1 MVRENPN
8 IKPANKLS
16 HLRPEMVTL
25 SVVMPV
31 YNEADTIA
39 AIIDDVL
46 GVDIDGVD
54 LRLVIVESN
63 STDGSREIVDN
74 YQTHP
79 RVTLIHQ
86 DQPRGKGYA
95 VREGLR
101 HAQGDIILI
110 QDGDLE
116 YTVDDYPAL
125 LQPIIDEE
133 SDFVL
138 GCRHVPG
145 RPMRE
150 FADARMSS
158 WLLNTAHWVFTWL
171 FNVTYR
177 TKLRDP
183 FTMYKVFRRQ
193 CIEGLDF
200 VSDRFDFDWELV
212 AKIVRRGHQPLEV
225 SVQYHSRG
233 FEAGKKVTM
242 LRDPITWLIALVRF
256 RITPIAPA
264 PAVAAAVPAPVDV
277 TYASDRCRCCGSTNV
292 VPTAAKVGAFSG
304 LSFNLL
310 ECRECSFRFMDP
322 VVDPAAIYTDDYY
335 RGKGADPL
343 VDYEEEFLH
352 FRSSARVSEYRDL
365 RKLVEEQLNDRGWE
379 PKSGGRLRWLD
390 YGCGAGGLLR
400 FLAEEGPLDI
410 GGKLV
415 PVDATGFDPGSYATR
430 LSELG
435 TTVLTEREL
444 EAMPPGSFEVITC
457 IEVLEHV
464 MYPVPSGSSWPG
476 CWRRGAAP
484 AHHRQPES
492 PAARLLGSHS
502 PYLMPEIHISL
513 FNPSLLASLYRDAGL
528 EPVWQ
533 KYNGSIEF
541 KIRKSLPRL
550 GDTALVAGL
559 AGRDPVIR
567 FFDTAMGVPAMPCA
581 VKPNHDAG

>member
-1 MVRENPN
+1 
-8 IKPANKLS
+8 
-16 HLRPEMVTL
+16 MVTL

-39 AIIDDVL
+39 AVIDDVL
-46 GVDIDGVD
+46 GVDLDGVD

-63 STDGSREIVDN
+63 STDGTQEIVNRYDS
-74 YQTHP
+74 HP
-79 RVTLIHQ
+79 RVTVIHQ
-86 DQPRGKGYA
+86 DRPRGKGYA

-101 HAQGDIILI
+101 HADGDIILI

-125 LQPIIDEE
+125 LQPILDGQ

-171 FNVTYR
+171 FNITYR
-177 TKLRDP
+177 TSLRDP
-183 FTMYKVFRRQ
+183 FTMYKVFRRR
-193 CIEGLDF
+193 CIAGLDF

-212 AKIVRRGHQPLEV
+212 AKIVRRGYPPMEV
-225 SVQYHSRG
+225 NVRYHSRG

-242 LRDPITWLIALVRF
+242 LRDPITWLVALVRF
-256 RITPIAPA
+256 RIAPISLAPA
-264 PAVAAAVPAPVDV
+264 LATPPAAPMEV
-277 TYASDRCRCCGSTNV
+277 TYSSDRCRCCGSTNV

-310 ECRECSFRFMDP
+310 ECRECSFRFVDP
-322 VVDPAAIYTDDYY
+322 VVDQAAIYNDDYY

-343 VDYEEEFLH
+343 VDYEEEFFHL
-352 FRSSARVSEYRDL
+352 RSSARVSEYRDL
-365 RKLVEEQLNDRGWE
+365 RNLVEGQLNERSWE

-400 FLAEEGPLDI
+400 FLAEEGPLSVQ
-410 GGKLV
+410 GKAV
-415 PVDATGFDPGSYATR
+415 PVDAVGFDPGSYSTR

-435 TTVLTEREL
+435 TTVLSEDEL
-444 EAMPPGSFEVITC
+444 EALPAGSFDVVTC

-464 MYPVPSGSSWPG
+464 MYPVPVVQRLAKLLAPG
-476 CWRRGAAP
+476 GLL
-484 AHHRQPES
+484 QLTTGNLES
-492 PAARLLGSHS
+492 PLARLLGSHF

-513 FNPSLLASLYRDAGL
+513 FNPGLLASLYRDAGL

-541 KIRKSLPRL
+541 KIRKLLPRL

-567 FFDTAMGVPAMPCA
+567 FFDAAMGVSAMPCA

>member
-1 MVRENPN
+1 
-8 IKPANKLS
+8 
-16 HLRPEMVTL
+16 MVTL

-46 GVDIDGVD
+46 GVDIDGVE
-54 LRLVIVESN
+54 LQLVIIESN
-63 STDGSREIVDN
+63 SIDGTREIVN
-74 YQTHP
+74 GYASHP
-79 RVTLIHQ
+79 RVTLVHQ
-86 DQPRGKGYA
+86 DRARGKGYA

-101 HAQGDIILI
+101 HTSGDIVMI

-125 LQPIIDEE
+125 LQPILDME

-150 FADARMSS
+150 FADAKISS
-158 WLLNTAHWVFTWL
+158 RVLNAAHWVFTWL
-171 FNVTYR
+171 FNITYG

-183 FTMYKVFRRQ
+183 FTMYKVFRRR
-193 CIEGLDF
+193 CIEDLTF

-212 AKIVRRGHQPLEV
+212 AKIVRRGHSPLEV
-225 SVQYHSRG
+225 GVSYCSRG
-233 FEAGKKVTM
+233 FDAGKKVTM

-256 RITPIAPA
+256 RIAPIS
-264 PAVAAAVPAPVDV
+264 PAPVLTTGSAAPV
-277 TYASDRCRCCGSTNV
+277 GLTYSSDRCRCCGSTNV
-292 VPTAAKVGAFSG
+292 VATAAKVGAFSG
-304 LSFNLL
+304 VSFNLL
-310 ECRECSFRFMDP
+310 VCRACSFRFMDP
-322 VVDPAAIYTDDYY
+322 VVDPAAIYNDDYY

-343 VDYEEEFLH
+343 VDYEEEYFH
-352 FRSSARVSEYRDL
+352 FRTSARVSEYRDL
-365 RKLVEEQLNDRGWE
+365 RQLVERNLEERSWE
-379 PKSGGRLRWLD
+379 PQSAGHLRWLD

-400 FLAEEGPLDI
+400 FLAEEGPLDV
-410 GGKLV
+410 GGKAI
-415 PVDATGFDPGSYATR
+415 PVDAVGFDPGTYSAR

-435 TTVLTEREL
+435 TTVLSESEL
-444 EAMPPGSFEVITC
+444 EALPVSSFDVVTC

-464 MYPVPSGSSWPG
+464 MYPVPVVKRLAKLLAPG
-476 CWRRGAAP
+476 GLL
-484 AHHRQPES
+484 QLTTGNLES
-492 PAARLLGSHS
+492 PLARLLGSHF
-502 PYLMPEIHISL
+502 PYLMPEIHVSL
-513 FNPSLLASLYRDAGL
+513 FNPDLLANLYRDAGL

-567 FFDTAMGVPAMPCA
+567 FFDTAMGVSAMPSA
-581 VKPNHDAG
+581 VKPNRNAG

>member
-1 MVRENPN
+1 
-8 IKPANKLS
+8 
-16 HLRPEMVTL
+16 
-25 SVVMPV
+25 MPV
-31 YNEADTIA
+31 YNEATTIA

-46 GVDIDGVD
+46 GVAIEGVD

-63 STDGSREIVDN
+63 STDGTRQIVSRYES
-74 YQTHP
+74 HP
-79 RVTLIHQ
+79 RVTVIRQ
-86 DQPRGKGYA
+86 DRPRGKGYA

-101 HAQGDIILI
+101 HADGDIILI
-110 QDGDLE
+110 QDGDRE

-125 LQPIIDEE
+125 LQPILDEQ

-145 RPMRE
+145 RPMRD
-150 FADARMSS
+150 FADAKMSS
-158 WLLNTAHWVFTWL
+158 WVLNTAHWVFTWL
-171 FNVTYR
+171 FNTTYR
-177 TKLRDP
+177 TNLRDP
-183 FTMYKVFRRQ
+183 FTMYKVFRRR

-212 AKIVRRGHQPLEV
+212 AKIVRRGHKPLEV
-225 SVQYHSRG
+225 SVRYHSRG

-256 RITPIAPA
+256 RITPVSPA
-264 PAVAAAVPAPVDV
+264 PALARPQAGSVEL
-277 TYASDRCRCCGSTNV
+277 TYSSDRCRCCGSANV
-292 VPTAAKVGAFSG
+292 VPKAAKVGAFSG
-304 LSFNLL
+304 LSFRLL

-322 VVDPAAIYTDDYY
+322 VVDPAAIYTDEYY

-343 VDYEEEFLH
+343 VDYEEEFFH

-365 RKLVEEQLNDRGWE
+365 RKLVVAQLNKRSWE

-400 FLAEEGPLDI
+400 FLAEAGSLNI
-410 GGKLV
+410 GGKAV
-415 PVDATGFDPGSYATR
+415 PIDVIGFDPGSYSDR

-435 TTVLTEREL
+435 TTVLSESEL
-444 EAMPPGSFEVITC
+444 DALPAGSFDVVTC

-464 MYPVPSGSSWPG
+464 MYPVPVVKRLARLLAPG
-476 CWRRGAAP
+476 GLL
-484 AHHRQPES
+484 QLTTGNLES
-492 PAARLLGSHS
+492 PAARLLGSRF

-513 FNPSLLASLYRDAGL
+513 FNPGLLASLYRDAGL

-533 KYNGSIEF
+533 KYQGSIEF

-559 AGRDPVIR
+559 AGRDSVIR
-567 FFDTAMGVPAMPCA
+567 FFDTAMGVSAMPCA